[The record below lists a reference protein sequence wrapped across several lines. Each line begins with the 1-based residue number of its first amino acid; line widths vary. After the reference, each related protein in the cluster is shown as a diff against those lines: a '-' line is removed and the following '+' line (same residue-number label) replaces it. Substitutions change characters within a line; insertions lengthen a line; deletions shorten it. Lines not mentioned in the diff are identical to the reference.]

1 MLPKRVREVLKERAR
16 SINSCTLPAIRY
28 STGIINWPKEKIKAT
43 EIKNRKIMIVHGGLC
58 QGHHPGWNDNNL
70 SEHQWD
76 GRSDAVLSENTK
88 TQRRGRGMW
97 TNQKKNVQKLG
108 MAVLKDNTGVFL
120 MAAPKQPLS
129 RRSMEAGIHH
139 LGQSLCETMSHLTA
153 GCQVLA
159 AGC

>member
-97 TNQKKNVQKLG
+97 TNQKKMYRSLG
-108 MAVLKDNTGVFL
+108 WLYWRITLAFSSWLLQNSLWVED
-120 MAAPKQPLS
+120 QW
-129 RRSMEAGIHH
+129 R
-139 LGQSLCETMSHLTA
+139 LGFTILGRVSVRQCRI
-153 GCQVLA
+153 
-159 AGC
+159 